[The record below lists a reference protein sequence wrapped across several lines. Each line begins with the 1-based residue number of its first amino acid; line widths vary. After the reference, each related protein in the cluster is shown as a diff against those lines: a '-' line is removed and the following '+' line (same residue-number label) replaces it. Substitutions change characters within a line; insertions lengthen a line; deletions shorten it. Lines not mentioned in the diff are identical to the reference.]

1 MTVGMV
7 LSVLAEFASIF
18 SLTSLTVTTV
28 EDSTKAK
35 MSLGAGIMFIIAGRD
50 LDNDDTLH

>member
-18 SLTSLTVTTV
+18 SLTSITVGTV
-28 EDSTKAK
+28 EESTKAK
-35 MSLGAGIMFIIAGRD
+35 MGLGAGIMFIIAGRAS
-50 LDNDDTLH
+50 DNDDK

>member
-18 SLTSLTVTTV
+18 SLTSLTVSTV